1 MAHLAHLT
9 EENGVLNDAD
19 IRAVRTLIAENATD
33 ASAPKVGTVEARSTV
48 ATKLED
54 LLIRRRAGVAQ
65 FPELAGPAE
74 PVSEKSTGK
83 FKQFARDGAY
93 ASLQSIKSYRP
104 ERRRIF
110 RTSLILM
117 LLLQPFLILGW
128 SLAAGAAVMIYY
140 LSVGGDAFWCKVLSV
155 YSWMQKRWPET
166 ARAIKL
172 RAFVLGRRWD
182 RVLLDL
188 PSGMADHLR
197 PPDLRQMIAAD
208 AQHDAALNDRLNR
221 LREEPAARY

>member
-1 MAHLAHLT
+1 MAHVAHPK

-19 IRAVRTLIAENATD
+19 IQAVRTLIAENATD
-33 ASAPKVGTVEARSTV
+33 ASAPRVGALEARSTV
-48 ATKLED
+48 ASKLED
-54 LLIRRRAGVAQ
+54 LLTSRRAGVAQ
-65 FPELAGPAE
+65 FPELAGQAE
-74 PVSEKSTGK
+74 TVCEKSTGK
-83 FKQFARDGAY
+83 FKRFARDAAH

-110 RTSLILM
+110 WTSLILM

-128 SLAAGAAVMIYY
+128 SLAAGAAVLIYY

-155 YSWMQKRWPET
+155 YSWMQKRWPDT
-166 ARAIKL
+166 ARKIKL

-182 RVLLDL
+182 RVLLEL
-188 PSGMADHLR
+188 PAGLADHLR
-197 PPDLRQMIAAD
+197 PPDLRQMMAAD
-208 AQHDAALNDRLNR
+208 AQHDAALNDRLSR